1 MKWLLDT
8 NTVLYLLGGR
18 LAAPLVAGEYSVS
31 VISEMELLSYPSLD
45 DAAEKHIRSFLSTV
59 SVVGLTDRVKEAT
72 IQLRRQTGLRLPDA
86 IVAATAVVLDAEVLT
101 NDLDLLRVAGLRA
114 RSLPLKGTSK

>member
-18 LAAPLVAGEYSVS
+18 LASPLAPGEYCLS

-45 DAAEKHIRSFLSTV
+45 ERAEQQIRSFLSTV
-59 SVVGLTDRVKEAT
+59 SVIGLSDQVREAA
-72 IQLRRQTGLRLPDA
+72 IRLRRQTGLRLPDA

-114 RSLPLKGTSK
+114 RSLPLKGTS